1 MNADSDR
8 VHRRLAHRAIA
19 ISAVGLAATGAI
31 ELAIANLTGSVAL
44 LGDALHNLADVSTSL
59 VVFVGFFVSRRPPTP
74 RHPYGYERAEDLA
87 GLGVAAVIWAS
98 AVFAGYES
106 YEKLVSHAGTAHVGA
121 GFAAGAVGLIGNLAV
136 SIYKAR
142 IARRIHS
149 ATLAADAKH
158 SWLDMLSSVG
168 ALVGLAGV
176 ALGYRWADPLAGAIV
191 TLFIC
196 HVGFEVTGEVMHHL
210 LDGVE
215 PEDTAAARAATLR
228 IDGVHDASVRGRWMG
243 RSLVLEVEGVV
254 DGDTPLGSTLEIGQ
268 RVELAVRA
276 AVPHVRTVRWL
287 VQPRQLRDRH
297 V

>member
-1 MNADSDR
+1 MVSGVFNEDDR
-8 VHRRLAHRAIA
+8 AHRGLAHRAIVV
-19 ISAVGLAATGAI
+19 SALGLAATGAI
-31 ELAIANLTGSVAL
+31 ELAIAVFTGSVAL

-106 YEKLVSHAGTAHVGA
+106 YEKLTSSAGTTHV
-121 GFAAGAVGLIGNLAV
+121 AAGMAAAAVGLVGNLAV

-142 IARRIHS
+142 VARTIHS

-158 SWLDMLSSVG
+158 SWLDMLSSIG
-168 ALVGLAGV
+168 ALIGLGGV
-176 ALGYRWADPLAGAIV
+176 ALGYRWADPLAGAVV

-196 HVGFEVTGEVMHHL
+196 HVGYEVTEQVLHHL

-215 PEDTAAARAATLR
+215 PEDMTAARAAAL
-228 IDGVHDASVRGRWMG
+228 GVAGVRAADVRGRWMG
-243 RSLVLEVEGVV
+243 RSLVIEIDGVV
-254 DGDTPLGSTLEIGQ
+254 DRDTPLCDALELGR
-268 RVELAVRA
+268 RVDVAVRT
-276 AVPHVRTVRWL
+276 AVPHIRAVRWL
-287 VQPRQLRDRH
+287 PRP
-297 V
+297 

>member
-1 MNADSDR
+1 MVSEAFSRDDHA
-8 VHRRLAHRAIA
+8 HRGLAHRAIVV
-19 ISAVGLAATGAI
+19 SACGLAATGAI
-31 ELAIANLTGSVAL
+31 ELAIAVFTGSVAL

-106 YEKLVSHAGTAHVGA
+106 YEKLTSSSGTTHI
-121 GFAAGAVGLIGNLAV
+121 AAGVAAAGVALAGNLAV

-142 IARRIHS
+142 VARTIHS

-158 SWLDMLSSVG
+158 SWLDMLSSAG
-168 ALVGLAGV
+168 ALIGLGGV
-176 ALGYRWADPLAGAIV
+176 ALGYRWADPVAGAVV

-196 HVGFEVTGEVMHHL
+196 HVGYEVTEQVLHHL

-215 PEDTAAARAATLR
+215 PEAMAAARAAALAVT
-228 IDGVHDASVRGRWMG
+228 GVQAADVRGRWMG
-243 RSLVLEVEGVV
+243 RSLVIEIEGVV
-254 DGDTPLGSTLEIGQ
+254 DRDTPLAAA
-268 RVELAVRA
+268 LAVGREVDA
-276 AVPHVRTVRWL
+276 AVRIAVPHVRAVRWL
-287 VQPRQLRDRH
+287 PRP
-297 V
+297 

>member
-1 MNADSDR
+1 MTGDDDR
-8 VHRRLAHRAIA
+8 AHRRLAHRAIV

-31 ELAIANLTGSVAL
+31 ELAIAGFTGSVAL

-59 VVFVGFFVSRRPPTP
+59 VVFVGFFVSRRAPTP

-106 YEKLVSHAGTAHVGA
+106 YEKLISHAGTMHVGA
-121 GFAAGAVGLIGNLAV
+121 GFAAGAVGLVGNLAV

-142 IARRIHS
+142 VARRIHS

-168 ALVGLAGV
+168 AIVGLTGV
-176 ALGYRWADPLAGAIV
+176 ALGKPWADPLAGTVV

-215 PEDTAAARAATLR
+215 PEDTAAARAATLG

-243 RSLVLEVEGVV
+243 RSLVLEVEGVL
-254 DGDTPLGSTLEIGQ
+254 DGDMPLGGTHEIGRQ
-268 RVELAVRA
+268 VEFAVRA
-276 AVPHVRTVRWL
+276 AVPHVRAVRWIAH
-287 VQPRQLRDRH
+287 PRRPA
-297 V
+297 